1 VGKRKKWLLTGLTSL
16 GAMAAADSALGSGFQ
31 VRENSAAALGNAF
44 AGAAASS
51 EDASTV
57 ANNPAGMTALRGN
70 QVSGDLSIVIP
81 SATFSGA
88 GLNAARQPISGGN
101 GGNAGAAQPVPAAY
115 GVYDAAADVKL
126 GLALT
131 VPFGLKTQYDSDWVG
146 RYQAIKS
153 DLEVV
158 NVNPNIAYRITD
170 WLSVGAGPAIQHASA
185 ELTNAINSTTLAHL
199 ANPQLPAG
207 LSLPDGY
214 AHVTGDSWSV
224 GYNLGVL
231 AEISPGTRVGASY
244 RSQVSHRLDG
254 TATLNVPAPLSADP
268 RLQTTPSR
276 TDFKTPDIATL
287 AASSQI
293 SADLTLLA
301 QVQWTNWS
309 VVKNL
314 RIERPDGSA
323 LLDQPEQWH
332 GTWFGS
338 IGASYSP
345 DPNWIIRGG
354 FAFDPTPV
362 RGQFRT
368 ARIPDADRYW
378 LSVGLGYRWTADL
391 RFDAAYVH
399 IFVSGASIN
408 EVSQTGDLLI
418 GRYSDHIDIVSLSA
432 TLRF

>member
-1 VGKRKKWLLTGLTSL
+1 MGNRKKWLATGLTSL

-44 AGAAASS
+44 AGAAASA

-57 ANNPAGMTALRGN
+57 ANNPAGMMALRGN

-81 SATFSGA
+81 SAIFSGA
-88 GLNAARQPISGGN
+88 GLTATRGPISGGN
-101 GGNAGAAQPVPAAY
+101 GGNAGGAQPVPAAY
-115 GVYDAAADVKL
+115 GVYDAAPDVKL

-199 ANPQLPAG
+199 ANPQLPSG

-214 AHVTGDSWSV
+214 ARVTGDSWSV

-244 RSQVSHRLDG
+244 RSQVSYRLDG
-254 TATLNVPAPLSADP
+254 TATLSVPAPLSADP
-268 RLQTTPSR
+268 RFQTTPSR
-276 TDFKTPDIATL
+276 RVVQS
-287 AASSQI
+287 ASS
-293 SADLTLLA
+293 
-301 QVQWTNWS
+301 
-309 VVKNL
+309 
-314 RIERPDGSA
+314 
-323 LLDQPEQWH
+323 
-332 GTWFGS
+332 
-338 IGASYSP
+338 
-345 DPNWIIRGG
+345 
-354 FAFDPTPV
+354 
-362 RGQFRT
+362 
-368 ARIPDADRYW
+368 
-378 LSVGLGYRWTADL
+378 
-391 RFDAAYVH
+391 
-399 IFVSGASIN
+399 
-408 EVSQTGDLLI
+408 
-418 GRYSDHIDIVSLSA
+418 
-432 TLRF
+432 